1 MTSRKSY
8 AVGPVVALGL
18 LAAMTMPAA
27 ASSIDPTGPSQAEV
41 RQFALTELARRNIA
55 ETDIRLLDIVTRL
68 KFVNDDE
75 VVDGYTA
82 WTRVRGC
89 DTGYVV
95 VQMNRNGY
103 VQQSYRFGGCNP
115 PGFDS

>member
-1 MTSRKSY
+1 MTSRLLQKTGAFAALSIL
-8 AVGPVVALGL
+8 AV
-18 LAAMTMPAA
+18 MTAPAS
-27 ASSIDPTGPSQAEV
+27 ASSIDPTGPSAAEV
-41 RQFALTELARRNIA
+41 RQIALAELARRNID

-68 KFVNDDE
+68 KFVNQDE
-75 VVDGYTA
+75 LVDGYTA